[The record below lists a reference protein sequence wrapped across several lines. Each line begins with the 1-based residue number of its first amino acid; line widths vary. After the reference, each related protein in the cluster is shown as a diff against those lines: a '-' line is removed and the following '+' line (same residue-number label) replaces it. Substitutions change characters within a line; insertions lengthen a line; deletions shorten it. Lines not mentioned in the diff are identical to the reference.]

1 MIRQIIENTDWDAV
15 INLRHYLHAHPELS
29 GQEKNTK
36 KVLMDFISSHSG
48 LIPEDHGDFFTICF
62 EPSEATERPIAFR
75 ADMDALPM
83 PESID
88 LPYASK
94 GNCAHKCGHDGHSAS
109 LAAFATMLEKD
120 PDIKRKVFLVFQH
133 AEETGRGGR
142 VCADYLK
149 EKNISEIYAFH
160 NLSGYPENSVMV
172 RSDLSQPASKGLT
185 IAFEGVRS
193 HAGTPENGRNPAM
206 ALASMEMLSQKLLKS
221 HKEEGIYLL
230 TTVGMNTG
238 GSDFGIS
245 PGYGTISFTLRT
257 GREED
262 LAGMERALRKKALEL
277 SKEYNLKVSFKE
289 DDPFPAT
296 INNPEAAEKV
306 RTACRELG
314 ISLSPMPEPWRPSED
329 FGYYLK
335 VMKGAIFYVG
345 NGDYPAPHDPS
356 YDFNDRIIKTAPS
369 IFLKLAESRSI

>member
-1 MIRQIIENTDWDAV
+1 MIKTIIENTDWDAI

-29 GQEKNTK
+29 GYEKNTK
-36 KVLMDFISSHSG
+36 KVLMEFIENHSN
-48 LIPEDHGDFFTICF
+48 LIPDDHDDFFTVCYCPHEIKD
-62 EPSEATERPIAFR
+62 SPIAFR

-94 GNCAHKCGHDGHSAS
+94 GNCAHKCGHDGHSAA
-109 LAAFATMLEKD
+109 LAALSTMLEKD
-120 PDIKRKVFLVFQH
+120 PNIKRKVYLIFQH
-133 AEETGRGGR
+133 AEETGKGGKI
-142 VCADYLK
+142 CSDYLK
-149 EKNISEIYAFH
+149 DKNISEIYAFH

-172 RSDLSQPASKGLT
+172 RSLLSQPASKGLT

-193 HAGTPENGRNPAM
+193 HAGTPENGRNPSM
-206 ALASMEMLSQKLLKS
+206 ALACMEIFSEKVLND
-221 HKEEGIYLL
+221 HKGEELCLL
-230 TTVGMNTG
+230 TTVGINAG

-245 PGYGTISFTLRT
+245 PGYGSISFTLRA
-257 GREED
+257 GREKD
-262 LAGMERALRKKALEL
+262 LSGIEMALRKRAMEL
-277 SKEYNLKVSFKE
+277 SKEYDLKVSFKE

-306 RTACRELG
+306 RAACRELG

-335 VMKGAIFYVG
+335 EMKGAIFYVG

-356 YDFNDRIIKTAPS
+356 YDFNDRIIKTAPA
-369 IFLKLAESRSI
+369 IFLKLAESKSI